1 MRQRQSVREQR
12 GPLRQPQVT
21 KVRWSW
27 GRVGYERVERP
38 SEKNS
43 GSQGRR
49 DSRCP
54 SEPSGHRC
62 RRRGDPRE
70 VDITRR
76 RGDNRLIGGHQG
88 EGGHVVA
95 HQQAG
100 GETAVLRDEKIT
112 AVKSTEAARRSA
124 LFHAMQACS
133 ASAPVCAAYRM
144 RNSPAKVPGRNRSLA
159 FFPRRRT
166 VEVFVNAPLWQTAAS
181 LRRSTARGKGGRR
194 PERGGCGADGAKSGR
209 NALLPGGGFTCRAC
223 PPEKKWGLP
232 VMCAK

>member
-1 MRQRQSVREQR
+1 MRQRQSAREQR
-12 GPLRQPQVT
+12 GPLRQPRVT
-21 KVRWSW
+21 KVRRSW
-27 GRVGYERVERP
+27 GRVGYERAERP

-43 GSQGRR
+43 GSRGRR
-49 DSRCP
+49 DSQCP
-54 SEPSGHRC
+54 SELSDHRC

-112 AVKSTEAARRSA
+112 AVKSTEAARRA
-124 LFHAMQACS
+124 VPFHAMQACS
-133 ASAPVCAAYRM
+133 ASAPVCATYRM
-144 RNSPAKVPGRNRSLA
+144 RNSPVKVPGRNRSLA
-159 FFPRRRT
+159 FSLVGVPWWSLRTRRFGRRRRHCVGQRT
-166 VEVFVNAPLWQTAAS
+166 GKSAAAGRSAAAAAQTAQRAVGM
-181 LRRSTARGKGGRR
+181 RFWAG
-194 PERGGCGADGAKSGR
+194 D
-209 NALLPGGGFTCRAC
+209 GFTCRAC

-232 VMCAK
+232 VMCTK

>member
-1 MRQRQSVREQR
+1 M
-12 GPLRQPQVT
+12 
-21 KVRWSW
+21 
-27 GRVGYERVERP
+27 GYERAERP

-43 GSQGRR
+43 GSRERR
-49 DSRCP
+49 DSQCP

-62 RRRGDPRE
+62 RRRGEPRE

-112 AVKSTEAARRSA
+112 AVKSTEAARRAA

-133 ASAPVCAAYRM
+133 ASAPVCAAYRGGLCE
-144 RNSPAKVPGRNRSLA
+144 RAALADGGVTAAVNGPGKGKPPAGARRL
-159 FFPRRRT
+159 RRRRRKER
-166 VEVFVNAPLWQTAAS
+166 VECAFA
-181 LRRSTARGKGGRR
+181 GRWFHVQ
-194 PERGGCGADGAKSGR
+194 GVSA
-209 NALLPGGGFTCRAC
+209 
-223 PPEKKWGLP
+223 
-232 VMCAK
+232 

>member
-27 GRVGYERVERP
+27 GRVGYERAERP

-43 GSQGRR
+43 GSRERR
-49 DSRCP
+49 DSQCP

-112 AVKSTEAARRSA
+112 AVKATEAARRAA

-133 ASAPVCAAYRM
+133 ASTPVCAAYRM
-144 RNSPAKVPGRNRSLA
+144 RNSPVKVPGRNRSLA
-159 FFPRRRT
+159 F
-166 VEVFVNAPLWQTAAS
+166 S
-181 LRRSTARGKGGRR
+181 LVGVPWWS
-194 PERGGCGADGAKSGR
+194 
-209 NALLPGGGFTCRAC
+209 L
-223 PPEKKWGLP
+223 
-232 VMCAK
+232 

>member
-21 KVRWSW
+21 KARWSW
-27 GRVGYERVERP
+27 GRVGYERAERP

-43 GSQGRR
+43 GSRGRR
-49 DSRCP
+49 DSQCP

-112 AVKSTEAARRSA
+112 AVKATEAARRA
-124 LFHAMQACS
+124 APFHAMQACS
-133 ASAPVCAAYRM
+133 ASAPACAAYRM
-144 RNSPAKVPGRNRSLA
+144 RNSPVKVPGRNRSLA
-159 FFPRRRT
+159 CSLVGVPWWSLRTRRFRRRRRHCGGQRPG
-166 VEVFVNAPLWQTAAS
+166 ERAAAGRSAAAAAQTAQKTVGMRFCREVVSRA
-181 LRRSTARGKGGRR
+181 GRVR
-194 PERGGCGADGAKSGR
+194 LKRNGA
-209 NALLPGGGFTCRAC
+209 CR
-223 PPEKKWGLP
+223 
-232 VMCAK
+232 

>member
-1 MRQRQSVREQR
+1 MCEKLRSIFRRKTNAEPPVNQACARRLEQSGAPGEPRRIWRAAMRQRQSAREQR

-27 GRVGYERVERP
+27 GRVGYERAERP

-43 GSQGRR
+43 GSRGRR
-49 DSRCP
+49 DSQCP

-62 RRRGDPRE
+62 RRRGEPRE
-70 VDITRR
+70 VDITRW

-112 AVKSTEAARRSA
+112 AVKSTEAARRAA

-144 RNSPAKVPGRNRSLA
+144 RNSPVKVPGRNRSLA
-159 FFPRRRT
+159 F
-166 VEVFVNAPLWQTAAS
+166 S
-181 LRRSTARGKGGRR
+181 LVGVPWWS
-194 PERGGCGADGAKSGR
+194 
-209 NALLPGGGFTCRAC
+209 L
-223 PPEKKWGLP
+223 
-232 VMCAK
+232 

>member
-1 MRQRQSVREQR
+1 MSEKPHSISRRKTNAEPPVKVPYAPRLEQSGAPGENAADMEGCDEAAAERKRAKRSFATAAGHEGAVV
-12 GPLRQPQVT
+12 LRPCGL
-21 KVRWSW
+21 R
-27 GRVGYERVERP
+27 GYERAERP

-43 GSQGRR
+43 GSRGRR
-49 DSRCP
+49 DSQCP

-112 AVKSTEAARRSA
+112 AVKSTEAARRAA

-144 RNSPAKVPGRNRSLA
+144 RNSPVKVPGRNRSLA
-159 FFPRRRT
+159 F
-166 VEVFVNAPLWQTAAS
+166 S
-181 LRRSTARGKGGRR
+181 LVGVPWWS
-194 PERGGCGADGAKSGR
+194 
-209 NALLPGGGFTCRAC
+209 L
-223 PPEKKWGLP
+223 
-232 VMCAK
+232 

>member
-1 MRQRQSVREQR
+1 MRQRQSAREQR
-12 GPLRQPQVT
+12 GPLRQPRVT

-27 GRVGYERVERP
+27 GRVGYERAERP
-38 SEKNS
+38 SEINS
-43 GSQGRR
+43 GSRGRR
-49 DSRCP
+49 DSQCP
-54 SEPSGHRC
+54 SELSDHRC

-112 AVKSTEAARRSA
+112 AVKSTEAARRAA

-144 RNSPAKVPGRNRSLA
+144 RNSPVKVPGRNRSLP
-159 FFPRRRT
+159 FSLVGVPWWSLRTRRFRRRRRHCGGQRPG
-166 VEVFVNAPLWQTAAS
+166 ERAAAGRSAAAAAQTAQKAVGMRFCREMVS
-181 LRRSTARGKGGRR
+181 RAGR
-194 PERGGCGADGAKSGR
+194 
-209 NALLPGGGFTCRAC
+209 C

>member
-1 MRQRQSVREQR
+1 MRQRQSAREQR

-27 GRVGYERVERP
+27 GRVGYERAERP

-43 GSQGRR
+43 GSRGRR
-49 DSRCP
+49 DSQCP

-62 RRRGDPRE
+62 RRRGEPRE

-112 AVKSTEAARRSA
+112 AVKSTEAARRAA

-144 RNSPAKVPGRNRSLA
+144 RNSPVKVPGRNRSLA
-159 FFPRRRT
+159 FSLVGYRGGLCERAALADGGVTAAVNGPGKGQPPTGTRRLRRR
-166 VEVFVNAPLWQTAAS
+166 
-181 LRRSTARGKGGRR
+181 RRKKRSECAFAGRR
-194 PERGGCGADGAKSGR
+194 FRVQGGVPLKRNGA
-209 NALLPGGGFTCRAC
+209 CR
-223 PPEKKWGLP
+223 
-232 VMCAK
+232 